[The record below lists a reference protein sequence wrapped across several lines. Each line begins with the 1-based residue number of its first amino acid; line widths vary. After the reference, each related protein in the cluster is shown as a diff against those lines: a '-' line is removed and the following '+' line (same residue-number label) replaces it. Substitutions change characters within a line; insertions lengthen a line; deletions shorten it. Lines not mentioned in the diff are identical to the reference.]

1 MRCTLSAPKRLPRL
15 AAPVLGSALAL
26 LLGLGTLTP
35 ARAAAR
41 FCVYDFLGTAGD
53 IYGVAK
59 DYALAMQRQD
69 VDFTL
74 KAYTDEAA
82 AAEAF
87 KAGQCDA
94 LMATAM
100 RTRPFNAA
108 AASID
113 SLGATTIVRNGH
125 VDLPATYEVTR
136 RLIQTYAAPSPL
148 VQQFMNQGP
157 YEVGGIMPVGAA
169 YLMVKDRRL
178 NNVEA
183 LAGKR
188 IAAFTYD
195 RAQAVMIQR
204 IKATP
209 VPADIDSVASKF
221 INGQVDVIALPT
233 MAFQPLELE
242 KGIGPQGGVTRFP
255 LMIVTCQMILQRDR
269 FPEGFGAK
277 SRAYWMTQFDRM
289 MQVIRRGDASVP
301 PLSWIDISPQ
311 DAVKYTQLL
320 RESRIQITQMGL
332 YDKRG
337 LKVIKRVRCHINP
350 ADAECA
356 TKQEEE

>member
-1 MRCTLSAPKRLPRL
+1 MRSASLPAPRALTL
-15 AAPVLGSALAL
+15 ALAL
-26 LLGLGTLTP
+26 SLGT
-35 ARAAAR
+35 AASAQAAAR
-41 FCVYDFLGTAGD
+41 FCVFDFLGASGD
-53 IYGVAK
+53 IYSMAK
-59 DYALAMQRQD
+59 DYALAMQHQD
-69 VDFTL
+69 VDLTL

-82 AAEAF
+82 AAQAF
-87 KAGQCDA
+87 KDGQCDA

-125 VDLPATYEVTR
+125 VDVPASYEVVR
-136 RLIQTYAAPSPL
+136 RLIQTYASPSPL
-148 VQQFMNQGP
+148 VSRFMNQGP
-157 YEVGGIMPVGAA
+157 YEVGGIVPVGAA
-169 YLMVKDRRL
+169 YLMVKDRRI
-178 NNVEA
+178 NNVDA

-209 VPADIDSVASKF
+209 VPADIDNVADKF
-221 INGQVDVIALPT
+221 LTNQVDVIALPT
-233 MAFQPLELE
+233 MTFQPFELE

-255 LMIVTCQMILQRDR
+255 LMIVTCQLILQRDR
-269 FPEGFGAK
+269 FPAEFGAK

-301 PLSWIDISPQ
+301 PLSWIDISPE

-320 RESRIQITQMGL
+320 RESRIQIAQMGL

-350 ADAECA
+350 GDAECA
-356 TKQEEE
+356 SKQEED